1 MKPSVTWVLIAD
13 GAQARILE
21 YTGPSKG
28 LVQVEGLKFEDAH
41 LRTGEIMS
49 DKPGR
54 SFSSAGYGRSAM
66 EQRTDPR
73 DYRETEFLR
82 SVAEVIN
89 KKALE
94 NVFRK
99 LVIAAP
105 PQALG
110 DLRKL
115 LSPAATEK
123 VSAEIPKDLT
133 TVPILQLG
141 KHFEGALGLQ

>member
-28 LVQVEGLKFEDAH
+28 LTQIEGLKFEAPR
-41 LRTGEIMS
+41 LRSGEIMA
-49 DKPGR
+49 DRPGR
-54 SFSSAGYGRSAM
+54 AVSSVGYGRSGM

-73 DYRETEFLR
+73 DHRETEFLR
-82 SVAEVIN
+82 TVAETIN
-89 KKALE
+89 QKALE

-105 PQALG
+105 PTALG
-110 DLRKL
+110 DLRKF
-115 LSPAATEK
+115 LSSGAREK
-123 VSAEIPKDLT
+123 VTAEIAKDLT

-141 KHFEGALGLQ
+141 KHFEGALVLQ

>member
-41 LRTGEIMS
+41 LRNREIMS

-66 EQRTDPR
+66 EQRTDPA
-73 DYRETEFLR
+73 DYREAEFLR
-82 SVAEVIN
+82 SVAELIN
-89 KKALE
+89 QKCLE
-94 NVFRK
+94 GAFRK

-110 DLRKL
+110 DLRRFL
-115 LSPAATEK
+115 TSATMDK
-123 VSAEIPKDLT
+123 VTAEIPKDLT

-141 KHFEGALGLQ
+141 KHFEGALVMQ

>member
-13 GAQARILE
+13 GAQARVLE

-28 LVQVEGLKFEDAH
+28 LTQIEGLKFEDAR
-41 LRTGEIMS
+41 LRSGEIMA
-49 DKPGR
+49 DRPGR
-54 SFSSAGYGRSAM
+54 SYSSAGYGRSGM

-73 DYRETEFLR
+73 DHRETEFLR
-82 SVAEVIN
+82 TVAELIN

-110 DLRKL
+110 DLRKF

-123 VSAEIPKDLT
+123 VSAEIAKDLT
-133 TVPILQLG
+133 TVPILDLG
-141 KHFEGALGLQ
+141 KHFEGALVMQ

>member
-28 LVQVEGLKFEDAH
+28 LTQVEGLKFEDAR
-41 LRTGEIMS
+41 LRSGEIMS

-54 SFSSAGYGRSAM
+54 SYSSTGYGRSGM

-123 VSAEIPKDLT
+123 VSAEIAKDLT
-133 TVPILQLG
+133 TVPILDLG
-141 KHFEGALGLQ
+141 KHFEGALTLQ

>member
-41 LRTGEIMS
+41 LRNREIMS
-49 DKPGR
+49 DRPGR
-54 SFSSAGYGRSAM
+54 AYSSAGYGRSAM
-66 EQRTDPR
+66 EQRTDPA
-73 DYRETEFLR
+73 DYREAEFLR
-82 SVAEVIN
+82 SVADLLN
-89 KKALE
+89 QKGLE
-94 NVFRK
+94 GVFRR

-110 DLRKL
+110 DLRRF
-115 LSPAATEK
+115 LSSATMEK
-123 VSAEIPKDLT
+123 VTAEIPKDLT
-133 TVPILQLG
+133 TVPILHLG
-141 KHFEGALGLQ
+141 KHFEGAMVMQ